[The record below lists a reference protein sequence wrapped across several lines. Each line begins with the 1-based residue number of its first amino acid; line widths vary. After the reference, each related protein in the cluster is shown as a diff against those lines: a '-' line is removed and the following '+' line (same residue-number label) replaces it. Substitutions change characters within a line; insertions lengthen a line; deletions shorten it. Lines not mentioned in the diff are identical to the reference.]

1 MQRIEY
7 VRLSAVE
14 CWPRNPKAHDLSAIQ
29 ASLRRFGFVAP
40 IVRDDST
47 GRLVAGH
54 GRLEALLGLR
64 RTGQTP
70 PARIEVEADGE
81 WLVPV
86 LCGVSFANEREAEAY
101 LLADNRLTEV
111 GGWEEALLVEALR
124 DLRDVDGLAGIG
136 WSSREVDALIR
147 AADRA
152 AAQAGDEPADAPAG
166 DDLLDASGTADKEV
180 VLHVS
185 TQEDYVSLVS
195 RLQSVMRE
203 TGASDFT
210 GAVEHLLEFWEA
222 DRIK

>member
-14 CWPRNPKAHDLSAIQ
+14 RWPRNPKAHDLSAIQ

-40 IVRDDST
+40 IVRDEST

-70 PARIEVEADGE
+70 PARIEVETDGE

-101 LLADNRLTEV
+101 LLADNRLTEI
-111 GGWEEALLVEALR
+111 GGWEESLLVDALR

-136 WSSREVDALIR
+136 WSTREVDALIR

-152 AAQAGDEPADAPAG
+152 ATDVGEEAPAG
-166 DDLLDASGTADKEV
+166 SGDADLLDASGAGTKEI
-180 VLHVS
+180 VLHVD
-185 TQEDYVSLVS
+185 TQEEYVSLVS
-195 RLQSVMRE
+195 RLQTVMRE
-203 TGASDFT
+203 TGATDFT
-210 GAVEHLLEFWEA
+210 GALGHLLAFWES
-222 DRIK
+222 DRVR

>member
-14 CWPRNPKAHDLSAIQ
+14 RWPRNPKAHDLSAIQ

-64 RTGQTP
+64 RTGQAP
-70 PARIEVEADGE
+70 PARIEAEADGE

-111 GGWEEALLVEALR
+111 GGWEEALLVDALR

-152 AAQAGDEPADAPAG
+152 AAQAGDEPTDAPAG

-195 RLQSVMRE
+195 RLQSVMRD

>member
-1 MQRIEY
+1 MQRIEHIP
-7 VRLSAVE
+7 LPSVE
-14 CWPRNPKAHDLSAIQ
+14 RWPRNPKAHDLSAIQ

-40 IVRDDST
+40 IVRDDAT

-64 RTGQTP
+64 RTGQAP
-70 PARIEVEADGE
+70 PTRIEVDASGE

-124 DLRDVDGLAGIG
+124 DLRDADSLAGIG
-136 WSSREVDALIR
+136 WSTKEVDALIR

-152 AAQAGDEPADAPAG
+152 ASEVGEEAPATAG
-166 DDLLDASGTADKEV
+166 DDMLDASGPATKEV
-180 VLHVS
+180 VLHVE
-185 TQEDYVSLVS
+185 TQEEYVALVS
-195 RLQSVMRE
+195 RLQAVMRG
-203 TGASDFT
+203 TGASDFAA
-210 GAVEHLLEFWEA
+210 AVSHLLEFWEA
-222 DRIK
+222 DQLP